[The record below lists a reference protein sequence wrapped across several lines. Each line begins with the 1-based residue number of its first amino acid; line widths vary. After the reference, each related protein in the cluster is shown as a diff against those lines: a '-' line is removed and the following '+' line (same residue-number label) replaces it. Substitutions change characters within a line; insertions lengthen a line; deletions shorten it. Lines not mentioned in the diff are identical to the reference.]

1 MLRDLYRDLRDRRL
15 LPVVIALAV
24 AIVAVPFLLGGGGSE
39 PVPPSGPAA
48 TREAGAGGADPLSPV
63 VLADVPG
70 LRDYRKRLDEFH
82 SRDPFKQQMT
92 GSKTAQGGAGNL
104 EDTGGSSSG
113 GGSTALGSTPDTA
126 TSSPTTDTGS
136 PTDTGTS
143 TPPSSPGNSGGDHGQ
158 KPPEERIV
166 KTTIDVRV
174 GRAGKTKV
182 LRDVESLQF
191 LPGDKRPVVQ
201 FVEGDRD
208 GTHAAFVVSADVT
221 KSSGDGNCDPGRN
234 DCQYLLMKK
243 GDLQTFVYG
252 DKQETYR
259 LQLLAINRT
268 TVPVKRDSGKNG

>member
-1 MLRDLYRDLRDRRL
+1 MR
-15 LPVVIALAV
+15 
-24 AIVAVPFLLGGGGSE
+24 
-39 PVPPSGPAA
+39 
-48 TREAGAGGADPLSPV
+48 
-63 VLADVPG
+63 
-70 LRDYRKRLDEFH
+70 
-82 SRDPFKQQMT
+82 
-92 GSKTAQGGAGNL
+92 TA
-104 EDTGGSSSG
+104 
-113 GGSTALGSTPDTA
+113 PDFV
-126 TSSPTTDTGS
+126 
-136 PTDTGTS
+136 
-143 TPPSSPGNSGGDHGQ
+143 H
-158 KPPEERIV
+158 
-166 KTTIDVRV
+166 
-174 GRAGKTKV
+174 RAGKTKV

-234 DCQYLLMKK
+234 DCQYLLMEK

>member
-24 AIVAVPFLLGGGGSE
+24 AIVAVPFLLGGGGSD
-39 PVPPSGPAA
+39 PVSPSAPAV
-48 TREAGAGGADPLSPV
+48 TSEAGAGGADPLSPV

-70 LRDYRKRLDEFH
+70 LRDYRKRLDEFQ

-104 EDTGGSSSG
+104 QDTGGPSPS
-113 GGSTALGSTPDTA
+113 GGSTTLGSTPDTA

-136 PTDTGTS
+136 STDTGTS

-158 KPPEERIV
+158 KPPEERVV

-208 GTHAAFVVSADVT
+208 GTHASFVVSADVT

-234 DCQYLLMKK
+234 DCQYLLMEK